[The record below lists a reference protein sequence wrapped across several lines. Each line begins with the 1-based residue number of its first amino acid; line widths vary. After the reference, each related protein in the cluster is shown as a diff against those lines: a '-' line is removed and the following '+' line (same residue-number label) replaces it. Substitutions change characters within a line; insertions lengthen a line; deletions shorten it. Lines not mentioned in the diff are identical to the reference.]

1 MTIEPTGVPLA
12 EFVAGL
18 REQIRTAQKD
28 ADPEFPIE
36 VGPVTVEFTVL
47 SRQEGEGHAGV
58 KFWVVDAGVKGT
70 TAKEATQKVTMQ
82 LQPLAPDGRSQ
93 ARIRD
98 VE

>member
-1 MTIEPTGVPLA
+1 MQEPDGVPLA
-12 EFVAGL
+12 DFVAGL
-18 REQIRTAQKD
+18 RAQLHQAQQQ
-28 ADPEFPIE
+28 ADPRMPIE

-70 TAKEATQKVTMQ
+70 TAKEATQKVTLQ
-82 LQPLAPDGRSQ
+82 LQPLAPDGSR